1 MARTRNVP
9 RTPILRSG
17 LMAVHLARLA
27 VTVDLPTPP
36 FPIHHSYYYRVSE
49 LGQPLSKKYGF
60 SKIKE
65 ELSRTKNKKQ
75 NTLTNI
81 HHFLF

>member
-49 LGQPLSKKYGF
+49 LGQPFSKKYGF
-60 SKIKE
+60 SKIAMLLYTYSSYKPIDC
-65 ELSRTKNKKQ
+65 RTFIWK
-75 NTLTNI
+75 
-81 HHFLF
+81 F